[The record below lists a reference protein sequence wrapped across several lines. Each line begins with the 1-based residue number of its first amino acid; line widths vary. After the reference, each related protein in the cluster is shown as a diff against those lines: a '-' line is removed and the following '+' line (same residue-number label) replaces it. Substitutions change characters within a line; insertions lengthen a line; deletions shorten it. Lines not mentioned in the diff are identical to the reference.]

1 MTGTEHCACC
11 TMYLVVLRRG
21 TQPTEKKK
29 KNPQRK
35 ISVRLAST
43 IRYLWDPSFSH
54 LACPPTIQQQAPR
67 SHAPP
72 SQAVLYAVRHP
83 CPVDQP
89 AKPAALLLSLV
100 PRPPSCPPAD
110 PWAVRHPTIAAGITS
125 SAVRLL
131 PPPCV
136 GSSGPACHRALRN
149 RPFTPSHAA
158 QRPHAP
164 QMAPRVRA
172 SLLCLLWAGCSPEH
186 PFPFPSPSHPSILW

>member
-1 MTGTEHCACC
+1 MLAVRC
-11 TMYLVVLRRG
+11 TWSYSVEVP

-29 KNPQRK
+29 KIPNARSRSDWHQRYVTYGTPLSP
-35 ISVRLAST
+35 ILLAPPPP
-43 IRYLWDPSFSH
+43 PSNSSK
-54 LACPPTIQQQAPR
+54 QQAAR

-89 AKPAALLLSLV
+89 AKPAALLPSLV

-136 GSSGPACHRALRN
+136 GSSGPACYRALRN

-158 QRPHAP
+158 RRPHAP